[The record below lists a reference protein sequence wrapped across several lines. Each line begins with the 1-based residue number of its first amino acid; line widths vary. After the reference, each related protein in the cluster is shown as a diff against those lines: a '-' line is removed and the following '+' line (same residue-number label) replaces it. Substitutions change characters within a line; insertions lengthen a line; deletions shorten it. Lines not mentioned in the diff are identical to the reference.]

1 MVVFLNFSTTWI
13 MLAEITAV
21 QIMFACAMLFL
32 SLFCSISCT
41 FIVTWHFYLVV
52 FIKIGQHN
60 IFHSSNKKKSNKNS
74 RVRKKSTTQFFVAQT
89 MLELLISTNFSN
101 SCSIYEQ
108 KITKMWPSLILCSL
122 IFWLEVII
130 VKAQAAPKK
139 NVGEIHWALFYGME
153 NTPKLQ
159 FMLLK
164 RSLKKAIKLCNC
176 VRFS

>member
-21 QIMFACAMLFL
+21 QIMFACAVLFL

-60 IFHSSNKKKSNKNS
+60 IFHSSSNIKKIPTQ
-74 RVRKKSTTQFFVAQT
+74 RAEWEKKHDTIFVAQT

-130 VKAQAAPKK
+130 VKAQGASKK
-139 NVGEIHWALFYGME
+139 KMSVKSIELFFIAWKILR
-153 NTPKLQ
+153 NCN
-159 FMLLK
+159 
-164 RSLKKAIKLCNC
+164 LCC
-176 VRFS
+176 ARGA